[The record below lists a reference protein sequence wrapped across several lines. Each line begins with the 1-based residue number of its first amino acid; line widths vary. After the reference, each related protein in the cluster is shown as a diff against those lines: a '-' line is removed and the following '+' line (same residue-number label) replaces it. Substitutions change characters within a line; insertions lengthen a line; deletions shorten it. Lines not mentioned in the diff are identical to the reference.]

1 MTGYGTGQVQLT
13 AVVTAALQADPAA
26 SPSYD
31 AQSLAIE
38 GPANTWPLGPLAVP
52 SHICV
57 ATPFSFAEIKPFRIS
72 NYWESRADT
81 STS

>member
-1 MTGYGTGQVQLT
+1 MTGYGTEQVQLT

-52 SHICV
+52 SHILCGD
-57 ATPFSFAEIKPFRIS
+57 ALQFCR
-72 NYWESRADT
+72 D
-81 STS
+81 